1 MRKAIVPA
9 AAVMALL
16 AIGDSASA
24 QPKFDSKV
32 TIHAELAKGGV
43 QRFFGEVKSGKNA
56 CEPNRKV
63 ILYHTLKGNPEK
75 VGSVLTNGHGEWELN
90 DEVDSPVYFAR
101 VKPRA
106 IDAGVCKG
114 DRSRNIQFM

>member
-1 MRKAIVPA
+1 MPLGMAVFGDPPPRLGTLTIDLGWFYGHEPQGEEMRKAIMPA

-16 AIGDSASA
+16 AIGDTASA

-63 ILYHTLKGNPEK
+63 VLYHTLTGNP
-75 VGSVLTNGHGEWELN
+75 
-90 DEVDSPVYFAR
+90 
-101 VKPRA
+101 
-106 IDAGVCKG
+106 
-114 DRSRNIQFM
+114 